1 MSTEYRTTPDP
12 IATMPPGV
20 PFIVGNEAAERFSYY
35 GMRTI
40 LYPFM
45 TKFLLDSQGNP
56 AVMSPEDANGYQ
68 HLFYT
73 AVYFFPLLGSM
84 LADVLV
90 GKYRT
95 IVWLSLVYCLGH
107 AALAVDDT
115 RYGLAVGLALIA
127 FGAGGIKPCVSAH
140 VGDQFGEKNKHLL
153 PKVYGWFYFSINFG
167 SFYSTLI
174 TPAILN
180 RQGRFAEWIP
190 AGTSSAK
197 LAFALPGVLMLIATI
212 VFWLGRRRYAH
223 IPPGGPKFIQ
233 DSLSGEGLRAIGRLA
248 VLYVFVAFFWCLYDQ
263 HSTSWVKQA
272 EKLDRNA
279 PELAAAFKYAS
290 LGLVNPGDVI
300 SAEQVQSVNPLFI
313 MLFIPIFNYGIIPL
327 LRYAFE
333 PTPLRKCGIGFLLT
347 IASFLYVYWIDL
359 QLEAGRSVSVWHQVW
374 AFAVLTAGE
383 VLVSITVL
391 EYSYLQAP
399 PTMKSFIMALYM
411 FSVSLGNLFAAVINL
426 MITRTT
432 IGAKLEGPTYFLFFA
447 GLLTAT
453 TVVYAAVA
461 TRFKEKTYIQGDQAG
476 L

>member
-1 MSTEYRTTPDP
+1 
-12 IATMPPGV
+12 MPSGI

-56 AVMSPEDANGYQ
+56 DVMSPEDANGYQ

-73 AVYFFPLLGSM
+73 AVYFMPLLGSL
-84 LADVLV
+84 LADVV
-90 GKYRT
+90 IGKYRT

-107 AALAVDDT
+107 AALAIDDT
-115 RYGLAVGLALIA
+115 KIGLAVGLTLIA

-140 VGDQFGEKNKHLL
+140 VGDQFGEQNKHLL

-180 RQGRFAEWIP
+180 RQGHFARWIP
-190 AGTSSAK
+190 EGTSSAK
-197 LAFALPGVLMLIATI
+197 LAFALPGVLMFIATI

-223 IPPGGPKFIQ
+223 IPPAGKKAVQ
-233 DSLSGEGLRAIGRLA
+233 DSVSGEGMRVMARLA

-263 HSTSWVKQA
+263 HSTSWVKQG

-279 PELAAAFKYAS
+279 PELSAVFKYAS
-290 LGLVNPGDVI
+290 FGLVNPGDVV

-313 MLFIPIFNYGIIPL
+313 MLFIPIFNYAIFPL
-327 LRYAFE
+327 LRFVFE
-333 PTPLRKCGIGFLLT
+333 PTPLRKVGIGMVLT
-347 IASFLYVYWIDL
+347 ALSFFYAYWIDL
-359 QLEAGRSVSVWHQVW
+359 QLEAGRSVSVWHQVG
-374 AFAVLTAGE
+374 AFAVITAGE

-411 FSVSLGNLFAAVINL
+411 FSVSLGNLVASAINF
-426 MITRTT
+426 MITRTA
-432 IGAKLEGPTYFLFFA
+432 IGERLQGPTYFLFFA
-447 GLLTAT
+447 ALLMTTT
-453 TVVYAAVA
+453 TVYIVVS
-461 TRFKEKTYIQGDQAG
+461 TRFREKTYIQGEG
-476 L
+476 GGELK